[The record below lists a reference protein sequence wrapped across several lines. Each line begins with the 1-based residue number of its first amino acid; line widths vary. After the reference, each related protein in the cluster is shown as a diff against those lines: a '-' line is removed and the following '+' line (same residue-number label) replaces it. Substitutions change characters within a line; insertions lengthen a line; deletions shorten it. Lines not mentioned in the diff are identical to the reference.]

1 MDWPLTAS
9 ESGKHFQTQE
19 DSWFELS
26 SAFGSFA
33 ISGSDLEACFVTPS
47 VISTFSVCN
56 ISNFALQTIRSS
68 SAQLRISPFT
78 LTRLSLNLLLWLFL
92 CRHA

>member
-1 MDWPLTAS
+1 MGLRAWGVCSCDSQYSINFKIRVMDWPLTAS

-56 ISNFALQTIRSS
+56 ISNFALQKI
-68 SAQLRISPFT
+68 
-78 LTRLSLNLLLWLFL
+78 
-92 CRHA
+92 